1 MVILKKK
8 RYSKEI
14 MAQKNRKKERVI
26 GKPIEQKKHL
36 IDPKYKSTVWT
47 IIIVVVLIVFFI
59 INNTKKEP
67 DQGPYPPNYNPKA
80 AQERL
85 Q

>member
-1 MVILKKK
+1 
-8 RYSKEI
+8 

-36 IDPKYKSTVWT
+36 INPKYKSTVWT
-47 IIIVVVLIVFFI
+47 VVIVVVLLVFFI
-59 INNTKKEP
+59 INNTRKEP
-67 DQGPYPPNYNPKA
+67 DHGPYPPNYNPKA